1 MRESL
6 TKAVESDAVL
16 GEFVRK
22 GIEAGCFACRKPVSA
37 HFDHRGQW
45 LGCTAAHVPVDTPFF
60 LTPDRRQMGRRVT
73 PEPLPVPHN
82 GQERRHT
89 PAPTTPKKVVPGA
102 TSRPA
107 PSKPAVERVSGP
119 QVVYVARYPVTASPI
134 DRLPTHD
141 RKVYGL
147 IARARKGGAT
157 RAALLDHMKAHQHTG
172 RVDGAVRR
180 LRLRHV
186 ISVRAI

>member
-60 LTPDRRQMGRRVT
+60 LTPEDLDHWKQNLFAKVHSIFEYDRRGEWPENEGQCVRKFGTCDFYDVCSCAPHARRT
-73 PEPLPVPHN
+73 AIESSLYEDNTWSPLNPPKN
-82 GQERRHT
+82 G
-89 PAPTTPKKVVPGA
+89 K
-102 TSRPA
+102 
-107 PSKPAVERVSGP
+107 
-119 QVVYVARYPVTASPI
+119 
-134 DRLPTHD
+134 D
-141 RKVYGL
+141 
-147 IARARKGGAT
+147 
-157 RAALLDHMKAHQHTG
+157 
-172 RVDGAVRR
+172 
-180 LRLRHV
+180 
-186 ISVRAI
+186 